1 MEFIKSEDIEDN
13 ILKSELFQLKNKKQ
27 SKISIDHLINIYSI
41 LYKDNI
47 FDIYLSNKDK
57 FCFLKSEYFN
67 VTDINTNLVKNINNL
82 NIDILFDCILERIK
96 IKKIKLNNFELKDK
110 LSLFHKSKIKSKYEL
125 NINKIKNFYSNF
137 DFNNIETYDIP
148 KDLLFTTDQILK
160 LILNEILKINNDLN
174 HDHYVIP
181 FNNNPYE
188 LLIRFKY
195 KDCKLGD
202 LLKEINNKFNYDY
215 IEIKISL
222 NPQLYPYFPPV
233 ITYNK
238 PKISHKL
245 LFGILDMNIL
255 KLRNWNPIFSLDS
268 LISEL
273 GEHFKVLFPDNLNIN
288 SKSNSLDNLEESS
301 FERNLIDIS
310 ILSKNVP
317 DDKVNFEFNISKV
330 NLKESSNDN
339 KYWKSGV
346 GYGHSG
352 KRKWNIKEF
361 IKNEKKS
368 MENISNKLINIYN
381 NLNNDNLELFLSSGV
396 PNYMI
401 SQIHGCNLLLFDEN
415 EILYNNIFKLLFN
428 LITFKNLDLEF
439 INKIYNHLKNVED
452 EISDLVNKMGKMDD
466 INFDKL
472 NFYGIIDKT
481 CKKYF
486 EKSTLNDIFIKS
498 NESKID
504 SYKSMVKKYQDEYF
518 KSEYKI
524 KENHKYFKKKS
535 DSIPQKT
542 LLRIMSEIS
551 ILKSLP
557 REWDASILINYSKDN
572 INLMTSI
579 VTGPK
584 DTPYHNGLFEF
595 HIYFPDTYPKNPPK
609 VLIETNGNGKVRFN
623 PNLYAGE
630 GKVCLSLLGTW
641 SGEGAEVWNNKS
653 TSLQVLNSIQ
663 SLILVDEPYFNEPG
677 WEKQMNTESGKRKCF
692 DYKDNIR
699 LQTIRWAINNQI
711 KNPPYGFEGF
721 VKEHFIAKKDELIEV
736 TKIWVE
742 ESKRHKSDMDEERNK
757 MIKLLSELDSEIEIN
772 LSLSDKKK
780 SADSED
786 KKVSADSE
794 DKKVSANSEVSSEE
808 LPPPYSTFVIGD
820 ELICKDIWHVKEKKV
835 EKWRKGKVIDYDK
848 EKGWKIHFIGWK
860 DKWDTYIKNE
870 EIVDRI
876 KQLPNN
882 KKDSN
887 LSEEKEGK
895 KLELDD
901 FNEEVKKFKIKIKK
915 FDNFNNLKFNI
926 GSSIQKYSTVE
937 LKLKDGKEYYIKA
950 KMNLFPE
957 YKDYEFKNG
966 FKGIGYYKSK
976 NFNI

>member
-1 MEFIKSEDIEDN
+1 MEFIKSEDIENN
-13 ILKSELFQLKNKKQ
+13 ILRSELFQLKDKKQ
-27 SKISIDHLINIYSI
+27 SKISIDHLINTFSIIYKEN
-41 LYKDNI
+41 L
-47 FDIYLSNKDK
+47 FEIYLSNKEK

-67 VTDINTNLVKNINNL
+67 VTDVNTNIIKNL
-82 NIDILFDCILERIK
+82 NCLDVDKLFEFIIDK
-96 IKKIKLNNFELKDK
+96 IKEKNLELNKFEIKDK
-110 LSLFHKSKIKSKYEL
+110 LSLFLKSKIKSKYEID
-125 NINKIKNFYSNF
+125 INKIREFYSKF
-137 DFNNIETYDIP
+137 DFTKSETYDIP
-148 KDLLFTTDQILK
+148 KDLLFTSDQVLK
-160 LILNEILKINNDLN
+160 LIINEILKINNDLS

-181 FNNNPYE
+181 SKGGLGLNLLNPYE
-188 LLIRFKY
+188 LLVRFRY
-195 KDCKLGD
+195 KDCKLAE
-202 LLKEINNKFNYDY
+202 LLSKLNDKFGYDY

-222 NPQLYPYFPPV
+222 KPNLYPYFPPI

-238 PKISHKL
+238 PKINHKL

-273 GEHFKVLFPDNLNIN
+273 GKQFKNLFPENMDIN
-288 SKSNSLDNLEESS
+288 SVTNNLDNNEESS

-317 DDKVNFEFNISKV
+317 DDKINFEFDISKV
-330 NLKESSNDN
+330 NLKESSSDDN

-346 GYGHSG
+346 GYGYSG
-352 KRKWNIKEF
+352 KRKWNIEEF
-361 IKNEKKS
+361 IKNEKKN
-368 MENISNKLINIYN
+368 MENIGSKLKNINNGLTIN
-381 NLNNDNLELFLSSGV
+381 NLELFLSSGV
-396 PNYMI
+396 PNYLI

-415 EILYNNIFKLLFN
+415 KIIYNIIFELLFS
-428 LITFKNLDLEF
+428 LIKFDNLDLEF
-439 INKIYNHLKNVED
+439 INKIYSHLKNVED
-452 EISDLVNKMGKMDD
+452 EISELVKKMNDMEKVDNSKLRFYDL
-466 INFDKL
+466 IN
-472 NFYGIIDKT
+472 KT
-481 CKKYF
+481 CEKYVK
-486 EKSTLNDIFIKS
+486 KSTLNDIFIKS
-498 NESKID
+498 DKSKID

-535 DSIPQKT
+535 DKIPQKT

-557 REWDASILINYSKDN
+557 QEWDASILINYSKDN

-595 HIYFPDTYPKNPPK
+595 HMYFPDTYPKNPPK

-677 WEKQMNTESGKRKCF
+677 WERQMHTECGKRRCF

-721 VKEHFIAKKDELIEV
+721 VKEHFFAKKDELIEV
-736 TKIWVE
+736 TELWVK
-742 ESKRHKSDMDEERNK
+742 ESKKHKGEMEKERKK
-757 MIKLLSELDSEIEIN
+757 MIKLLAELDSEIEIS

-794 DKKVSANSEVSSEE
+794 VTTEE
-808 LPPPYSTFVIGD
+808 MPPPYSKFVIGD
-820 ELICKDIWHVKEKKV
+820 EVMCKDIFESKKSNKTV
-835 EKWRKGKVIDYDK
+835 EKWRKAKIIDFDND
-848 EKGWKIHFIGWK
+848 KGWKVHFIGWK

-870 EIVDRI
+870 ECSDRFKEI
-876 KQLPNN
+876 NDKES
-882 KKDSN
+882 DS
-887 LSEEKEGK
+887 SEEKEGK

-901 FNEEVKKFKIKIKK
+901 FNEEVDKFK
-915 FDNFNNLKFNI
+915 
-926 GSSIQKYSTVE
+926 
-937 LKLKDGKEYYIKA
+937 
-950 KMNLFPE
+950 
-957 YKDYEFKNG
+957 
-966 FKGIGYYKSK
+966 KG
-976 NFNI
+976 